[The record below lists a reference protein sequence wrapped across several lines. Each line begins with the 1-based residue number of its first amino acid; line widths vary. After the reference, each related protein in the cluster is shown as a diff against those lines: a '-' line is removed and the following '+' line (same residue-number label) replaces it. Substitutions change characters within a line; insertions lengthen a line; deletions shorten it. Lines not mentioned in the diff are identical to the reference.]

1 MPYHLLYPLF
11 SSVTFVFGVMLVKQG
26 ISRGASPWTPTF
38 VANLWLAI
46 VFGAVGFSQGEMLP
60 TSGWWP
66 AAAIGLCFVL
76 GQLFTYLAFQL
87 GDVSVATPVFGVK
100 VLIVAVLM
108 ALVTGEIVP
117 ARIWSGAILAAS
129 GVALVQSTGLKQS
142 REKRRSISITIG
154 LVMTAALM
162 LSLFDIALQHWG
174 PQYRSTLLLPAMFA
188 AAFVLSLGFLPWVDS
203 VKSLR
208 KQGAFRWILA
218 GTLLMALQAVSM
230 SWSLSRYGDAA
241 RINIVYSLRSLWGVL
256 IAWSLAHL
264 MGGAEAEH
272 GRRIM
277 LTRLA
282 GAVLLT
288 GAVVLAITA

>member
-1 MPYHLLYPLF
+1 LLYPLF

-60 TSGWWP
+60 ISGWWP

-108 ALVTGEIVP
+108 ALVTGEIVS
-117 ARIWSGAILAAS
+117 AKIWFAAILAAS

-203 VKSLR
+203 VKTLR

-256 IAWSLAHL
+256 IAWSLARL
-264 MGGAEAEH
+264 LGGAEAEH

-288 GAVVLAITA
+288 AAVVLAITA

>member
-1 MPYHLLYPLF
+1 VPYHLLYPLF

-46 VFGAVGFSQGEMLP
+46 AFGAVGISQGEMLP
-60 TSGWWP
+60 ISGWWP

-117 ARIWSGAILAAS
+117 ARIWFGAILAAS